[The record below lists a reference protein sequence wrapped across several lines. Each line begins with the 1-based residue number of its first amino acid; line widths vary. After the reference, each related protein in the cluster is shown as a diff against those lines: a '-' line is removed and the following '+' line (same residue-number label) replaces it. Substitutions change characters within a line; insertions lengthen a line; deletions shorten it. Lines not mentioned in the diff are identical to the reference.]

1 MKILVMGTG
10 AVGGCFG
17 GMLAHTGH
25 DVTFVAR
32 GANLDAIRSNGLRVE
47 SVAAG
52 NFTVT
57 PPVMNSA
64 GDSGEADLILYCVK
78 SYHNEAAID
87 DMAVAVGDGTAILTL
102 QNGLG
107 SGDMLS
113 ERFGRE
119 KVLLGAAYIEAAR
132 KAPGVFA
139 ELGGD
144 CLIVFG
150 EQDGTE
156 SERAVRTKDTLES
169 AKIHVE
175 LSTDVQTSLWT
186 KLVGICAFSGM
197 ACITRASFA
206 DVLDTQETNDLTRQV
221 MQEAADVALATGA
234 NLADDVVDSGMARLE
249 AHKHES
255 SSSMYLDLQAGNPLE
270 VGVLNGAVSRYG
282 RKAGVATP
290 VNDFITAC
298 LAVADRTAR
307 VAPGAGQST

>member
-17 GMLAHTGH
+17 GMLAQAGH

-52 NFTVT
+52 NFTVR
-57 PPVMNSA
+57 PSVIHSA
-64 GDSGEADLILYCVK
+64 GDGGEVDLILYCVK
-78 SYHNEAAID
+78 SYHNETAID
-87 DMAVAVGDGTAILTL
+87 EMTPAVGDGTAILTL

-119 KVLLGAAYIEAAR
+119 RVLLGAAYIEAAR

-156 SERAVRTKDTLES
+156 SERAVRIRDAIELS
-169 AKIHVE
+169 KIDVE
-175 LSTDVQTSLWT
+175 LSTDVQTSLWI
-186 KLVGICAFSGM
+186 KLVLICALSGM
-197 ACITRASFA
+197 ACITRGSF
-206 DVLDTQETNDLTRQV
+206 VEILDTPETRDLMLRV
-221 MQEAADVALATGA
+221 LQEADEVGRAAGAQLAED
-234 NLADDVVDSGMARLE
+234 LV
-249 AHKHES
+249 ES
-255 SSSMYLDLQAGNPLE
+255 RMDLIEELRNELSSSMYLDLQAGNPLE

-282 RKAGVATP
+282 KELGVATP
-290 VNDFITAC
+290 VNDFITGC
-298 LAVADRTAR
+298 LAVADRRAR
-307 VAPGAGQST
+307 IAQGTDSST

>member
-87 DMAVAVGDGTAILTL
+87 DMAVAVGDGTVILTL

-169 AKIHVE
+169 ARIQVE

-298 LAVADRTAR
+298 LAVADRMAR
-307 VAPGAGQST
+307 VAPGTGQSI